1 MTSEPKVVVA
11 KTIDIIIPVYRGID
25 ETRACIESVL
35 ATCKAYIKVPH
46 EIVVIND
53 AAPEVEIAAYL
64 AKLGVEKQIT
74 LLTNPQN
81 LGFVRSCNRAL
92 SLHAD
97 RDVVLLNSDTVVAND
112 WLDRIHMCAYSAEN
126 IASVTP
132 FSNNAT
138 LCSYP
143 RAFVDN
149 PIAAS
154 QTESLDALFAN
165 ANAGLSVDI
174 PTAVGFCMFM
184 RREAIVAV
192 GLFDD
197 VAFGRGYGEENDWCC
212 RAEELGWTHKLAAD
226 VFVWHRGG
234 VSFGRD
240 AVSQQAQARAVIEDR
255 YPTYNE
261 TIQTFAERD
270 PARPHRRAVDCLRLQ
285 TSARPKVLFITHHW
299 GGGTEQHVRE
309 LVALTADDLEG
320 LVLRP
325 HGDHHVALTWAREG
339 EAFAA
344 FFDTEQDW
352 HLLLDLLRGVFVE
365 RVHLHHVHGHSI
377 KILDLASELRVPL
390 DVTLH
395 DYFPVTSR
403 YHTAPGGTFVAQDG
417 SAHAWGLDDIAW
429 RARMMSFLMSAS
441 RVVAPT
447 RDLAIRVNQYF
458 PDLKME
464 VRGHPER
471 VRYAQMSTIKVLI
484 LGGMTK
490 DKGLDVV
497 VACARDAKVR
507 ALPMTFKI
515 IGHTADVVPQD
526 PELPL
531 FVHGSYGSGELARL
545 VEIERAD
552 VFLFPAQIP
561 ESYSYTLSCAMAAG
575 LPIVASKLGA
585 FVERLG
591 GYRAATLV
599 EWNSAAAHWNDALLA
614 AAHKAEV
621 ALAVT
626 GDTSE
631 VDTVYRQWY
640 LQAFTLPSMSISK
653 LATVA
658 VPGSIYF
665 DHHDPQHEVQL
676 SLRTLYE
683 VGVLSH
689 HAPSRDQ
696 LGRRLGEIGAEH
708 DKLQETIVRLR
719 ESLTIAQ
726 ERLSDLKLELE
737 AVHEAARE
745 QIETLELEQQAA
757 REAFT
762 DIANSTTWRLTLP
775 LRSVVLG
782 ARQVKSKLKRLAFRA
797 SRLPQ
802 QAAIANHILREEG
815 PAALGRR
822 VHAKLTRANAA
833 PVAVSAHYVLEKAIE
848 SLSVPHAMS
857 PQVSIIIPVY
867 GQHLL
872 TYTCLKSIVET
883 CADQSIEV
891 IVIDDCSPEPAS
903 VALRA
908 VSGVEFIRNDT
919 NLGFLRN
926 CNKAAAQA
934 KGAFLVL
941 LNNDTIVTDGWLK
954 SMLEVF
960 TQHERVGLV
969 GAKLIYPDGVL
980 QEAGGIVWRDGSA
993 WNVGRNEDALKP
1005 EYNYLREVDYCSGA
1019 CLMIAHDFWNTLG
1032 GFDERFVPAYYEDTD
1047 LAFQVRAAG
1056 KRVFYQ
1062 PRATIVHFEGRTS
1075 GTDLT
1080 SGVKQHQVANQ
1091 KTFAT
1096 KWGEVLRQHRQNGVQ
1111 PQLERDR
1118 YAKKR
1123 VLVVDACMLTPDQ
1136 DAGSLRMF
1144 EILGVL
1150 RELECKVTFLAQNRE
1165 YREPYVA
1172 QIQALGVEVLYHPYV
1187 PAVEVFLETSMENF
1201 DVVVLSRA
1209 TVACQYVDMARKLI
1223 KSRGLRTRLIFD
1235 TVDLH
1240 FVREER
1246 QADLTGGVVARA
1258 AASATRKRELSAMA
1272 QADVTLVVS
1281 PTERQLLA
1289 SLIPSARVDIVST
1302 IHVSM
1307 PGDKVFSQR
1316 DGVVFIGGFR
1326 HPPNLDAITW
1336 YVDNVLPILRAKQAG
1351 VITTIIGSNVPP
1363 TLQRLAAPDF
1373 VIAGFVPDVT
1383 PFYETAR
1390 VSISPLRYGAGVKGK
1405 INLAMQYGVPV
1416 VATTVSV
1423 EGMYLQDKRDVLVA
1437 DDPEAFADAVIR
1449 LHNDPLLWQ
1458 RLRQGGLENIEE
1470 WFSRTR
1476 ASEALKTVLM
1486 I

>member
-25 ETRACIESVL
+25 ETRACIESVM
-35 ATCKAYIKVPH
+35 ATCKANITAPH

-53 AAPEVEIAAYL
+53 ATPEVEIAAYL
-64 AKLGVEKQIT
+64 AKLADEKKIT
-74 LLTNPQN
+74 LLINPQN

-92 SLHAD
+92 SLHVD
-97 RDVVLLNSDTVVAND
+97 RDVVLLNSDTVVASD
-112 WLDRIHMCAYSAEN
+112 WLDRLRACAYSAEK

-154 QTESLDALFAN
+154 QTESLDALFAK

-184 RREAIVAV
+184 RREAIVNV
-192 GLFDD
+192 GLFDE

-212 RAEELGWTHKLAAD
+212 RAEKLGWTHKLAAD

-234 VSFGRD
+234 VSFGGD
-240 AVSQQAQARAVIEDR
+240 AIAQQAQARSVIEAR

-261 TIQTFAERD
+261 SIHFFTARD
-270 PARPHRRAVDCLRLQ
+270 PVRPHRRSVDCLRLQ
-285 TSARPKVLFITHHW
+285 VSTKPKVLFVTHHW

-309 LVALTADDLEG
+309 LSALTAEALEV

-325 HGDHHVALTWAREG
+325 HGDYQVAITWAREG
-339 EAFAA
+339 ETFAA
-344 FFDTEQDW
+344 YFNVEQDW
-352 HLLLDLLRGVFVE
+352 YLLLSLIRSLCVE
-365 RVHLHHVHGHSI
+365 RIHLHHVHGHSI
-377 KILDLASELRVPL
+377 KVLDLASELRVPL

-403 YHTAPGGTFVAQDG
+403 YHTAPGGVFVAQDG
-417 SAHAWGLDDIAW
+417 SEHAWGLDDIAW
-429 RARMMSFLMSAS
+429 RARMMPFLMSAS

-447 RDLAIRVNQYF
+447 QDLAVRVNQYF

-471 VRYAQMSTIKVLI
+471 VRNARVSTIKVLI

-497 VACARDAKVR
+497 VACAQDAKAR
-507 ALPMTFKI
+507 ALPIVFKI
-515 IGHTADVVPQD
+515 IGHTAEVVPQD
-526 PELPL
+526 PALPL
-531 FVHGSYGSGELARL
+531 FVHGSYGNGELARL
-545 VEIERAD
+545 IEIERAD

-561 ESYSYTLSCAMAAG
+561 ESYSYTLSCAMAVG

-585 FVERLG
+585 FVERLVR
-591 GYRAATLV
+591 YPAATLL

-614 AAHKAEV
+614 ATHKSKV
-621 ALAVT
+621 ARTIT

-631 VDTVYRQWY
+631 ADNAYRQWY
-640 LQAFTLPSMSISK
+640 LQAFASPSTSIPSPV
-653 LATVA
+653 T

-665 DHHDPQHEVQL
+665 DHHDPQNEVQL

-683 VGVLSH
+683 VGVLSRH
-689 HAPSRDQ
+689 TPSRDQ

-708 DKLQETIVRLR
+708 EKLHATIVELGQ
-719 ESLTIAQ
+719 SLAVSQ
-726 ERLSDLKLELE
+726 GQLGALKLELE
-737 AVHEAARE
+737 DVHEAACER
-745 QIETLELEQQAA
+745 IDTLEQEQKAA
-757 REAFT
+757 REAFS
-762 DIANSTTWRLTLP
+762 DISNSTSWKLTLP

-782 ARQVKSKLKRLAFRA
+782 ARRVKSKLKRLAFRA

-802 QAAIANHILREEG
+802 QASIANHILREEG

-833 PVAVSAHYVLEKAIE
+833 PVAVSAHYVLEKAIVP
-848 SLSVPHAMS
+848 LSVPRATS
-857 PQVSIIIPVY
+857 PKVSIIIPVY

-903 VALRA
+903 LALHA
-908 VSGVEFIRNDT
+908 VSGVEFVRNDT

-934 KGAFLVL
+934 SGEFLVL
-941 LNNDTIVTDGWLK
+941 LNNDTIVTGDWLK
-954 SMLEVF
+954 SMLTVF
-960 TQHERVGLV
+960 AQYERVGLV

-993 WNVGRNEDALKP
+993 WNVGRNDDAMKP

-1019 CLMIAHDFWNTLG
+1019 CLMIARELWNTLG

-1062 PRATIVHFEGRTS
+1062 PRAMIVHFEGRSS

-1080 SGVKQHQVANQ
+1080 SGVKQHQVTNQ

-1096 KWGEVLRQHRQNGVQ
+1096 KWGEVLCHHRLNGTQ
-1111 PQLERDR
+1111 PHLERDR
-1118 YAKKR
+1118 YTNKR

-1136 DAGSLRMF
+1136 DSGSLRMF
-1144 EILGVL
+1144 EMLYAM
-1150 RELECKVTFLAQNRE
+1150 RELGCKVSFVAQNLE
-1165 YREPYVA
+1165 YREPYVT
-1172 QIQALGVEVLYHPYV
+1172 QIQALGVEVFYHPYV
-1187 PAVEVFLETSMENF
+1187 PAVEVFLEQNMKIF

-1209 TVACQYVDMARKLI
+1209 TVACEYMSLARKLI
-1223 KSRGLRTRLIFD
+1223 KSQALKTRLVFD

-1246 QADLTGGVVARA
+1246 QADIVGGVVARA
-1258 AASATRKRELSAMA
+1258 AASAARKRELSAIT

-1281 PTERQLLA
+1281 PTERQLL
-1289 SLIPSARVDIVST
+1289 SNLVPSSRVEIVSN
-1302 IHVSM
+1302 IHVTM
-1307 PGDKVFSQR
+1307 PGEKSFSQR
-1316 DGVVFIGGFR
+1316 NGVIFIGGFR
-1326 HPPNLDAITW
+1326 HPPNFDAITW
-1336 YVDNVLPILRAKQAG
+1336 YVDNVLPILRAKRTG
-1351 VITTIIGSNVPP
+1351 ITTTIIGSNAPP
-1363 TLQRLAAPDF
+1363 TLQRFAAPDF
-1373 VIAGFVPDVT
+1373 VIAGFVPDVS
-1383 PFYETAR
+1383 PFYEAAR

-1405 INLAMQYGVPV
+1405 VNLAMQYGVPV

-1423 EGMYLQDKRDVLVA
+1423 EGMYLEHEKNVLVA
-1437 DDPEAFADAVIR
+1437 DDPEAFADAVIK
-1449 LHNDPLLWQ
+1449 LHNDPQLWQ
-1458 RLRQGGLENIEE
+1458 QLRQGGLENIEE

-1476 ASEALKTVLM
+1476 ARAALRVVLAV
-1486 I
+1486 